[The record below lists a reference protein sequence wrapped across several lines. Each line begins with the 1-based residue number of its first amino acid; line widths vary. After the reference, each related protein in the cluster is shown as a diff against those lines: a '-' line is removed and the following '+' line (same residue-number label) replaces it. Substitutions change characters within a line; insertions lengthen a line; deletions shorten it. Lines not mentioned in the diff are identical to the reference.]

1 LVTTV
6 DRGGVYVM
14 TKKVALT
21 LSKNHQVVLFVIAP
35 LLANET
41 ISITKNF
48 FEIRIRMWSP
58 KIAARIPSSFVRWFF
73 ILLHMIRFFNYFLK
87 FDILAADGIH
97 GHGSFLSVICRLS
110 NTLTGKRRWCII
122 LTYGLFNLE
131 KLEWCRSSRIPRIRL
146 WFYNFLELISIRY
159 SDIILT
165 ADKRTVGY
173 ICEKGGRS
181 KVIYEPKCQAVDV
194 AKFSFSSEVKKHYRK
209 KLGIP
214 ESDIVLLFVG
224 SFLFHN
230 GPDIALEVYRKI
242 AKEDKRV
249 WLMYIGSWGDQKD
262 IIKTEVLKEKL
273 GKVIFLGWIPYDV
286 IQNYMMI
293 GDIGLL
299 PRREPVCGIGNVTL
313 EMMSL
318 GIPIITTN
326 VGTLSYVIVDGE
338 NGFITSENN
347 VEKMVKSAKFL
358 IDNPVEREEMR
369 RRAYE
374 VVVENFSFDAFSRKI
389 DDIIRKLRRDDL

>member
-1 LVTTV
+1 VTTI

-35 LLANET
+35 LLSSET

-48 FEIRIRMWSP
+48 FEIRIRMWPP
-58 KIAARIPSSFVRWFF
+58 KMPARIPSSFIRWFF
-73 ILLHMIRFFNYFLK
+73 ILFHMIRFFNYFLK
-87 FDILAADGIH
+87 CDILVADGVH

-110 NTLTGKRRWCII
+110 NTLARKRKWCII

-146 WFYNFLELISIRY
+146 QFYNFLELISIRY
-159 SDIILT
+159 SDLILT
-165 ADKRTVGY
+165 ADKRTVDY
-173 ICEKGGRS
+173 ICEKGGGS
-181 KVIYEPKCQAVDV
+181 KVVYEPKFQAVDV
-194 AKFSFSSEVKKHYRK
+194 AKFSFSSEVKKHYHK

-214 ESDIVLLFVG
+214 DSDIVLLFVG
-224 SFLFHN
+224 RFQNHS

-249 WLMYIGSWGDQKD
+249 WLMYIGSWGDQED
-262 IIKTEVLKEKL
+262 IIKTEVFKEKL
-273 GKVIFLGWIPYDV
+273 RKVIFLGWIPYDV
-286 IQNYMMI
+286 IQNYMMV
-293 GDIGLL
+293 GDIGLH
-299 PRREPVCGIGNVTL
+299 PRRELVCGIGNVPL
-313 EMMSL
+313 EIMSL
-318 GIPIITTN
+318 GIPIIATN
-326 VGTLSYVIVDGE
+326 VGTLSYIIVDGE

-358 IDNPVEREEMR
+358 IDNPVKREEMG

-374 VVVENFSFDAFSRKI
+374 LVVDNFSFDAFSRKI
-389 DDIIRKLRRDDL
+389 DDIIRRLRRVAP